1 MTLQIK
7 HLYSETAGN
16 RPSADQV
23 DVGQLWINAG
33 DSTLGTKKNDGT
45 VVTYAQLT
53 EAERE
58 AVRNAMPK
66 TGQVAGVTISQ
77 IAGATDTDAATIDD
91 NSDTVL
97 EGTLTSNEFH
107 VTVNKTTAHKNT
119 KLVLKKPAGVTSTVT
134 WTGVDMWLVGEK
146 APQFGDTQEEQELAV
161 AIFTSPSKVAVN
173 VIYNTE
179 HPVEIEGGGTATWGE
194 IEGTLSEQT
203 DLQAVLNGKANAS
216 DLANYLPLAGGNVTG
231 SLTYNSKQVA
241 TVDQI
246 PDVSNFV
253 TNSTLASYPTSEM
266 VEAEFSSYDKNIKAH
281 IEAELGGYLPLTG
294 GTVSGAL
301 NVPTPTA
308 DTHAATKQYVD
319 SAVASVYKY
328 KGSVANQSAL
338 PSSNQTVGDVYNV
351 EDTGDNFAWDGT
363 KWDKLAGTVD
373 LSAYVTKTV
382 ADSTYLGKTATA
394 TAATKLATARTISVS
409 GDATGSASFD
419 GSADATIALTLA
431 NSGVTADSYGPT
443 AGTTLAFGGTVN
455 VPQVTVDA
463 KGRVTKAAHYAIKL
477 PNAPTSVSGNAG
489 TATKLATPHNLTTNL
504 GSTAAGSFDGSE
516 DVSIGVTGTLGTANG
531 GTGRTDGKAVNVTQ
545 VVTLSAAGPLGYTSS
560 NSQYL
565 TTSAAIAYWNGRY
578 SDTASNLEY
587 CKTGTI
593 VGSNGGTITGN
604 LTVNGT
610 LSGGTL
616 NATSDIRLKNVLGEV
631 ENVDLSQ
638 LKPYRYTFKSD
649 EKKEVHV
656 GLIAQDVQKTV
667 PEAVKVIDEDGH
679 LGIEY
684 NALVAILI
692 DKVNELEKKVAQL
705 EASVENTNTF

>member
-45 VVTYAQLT
+45 VVAYAQLT

-58 AVRNAMPK
+58 AVRNVMPK

-77 IAGATDTDAATIDD
+77 IAGATGTDAATIDD

-134 WTGVDMWLVGEK
+134 WTGVDMWLVGEE

-179 HPVEIEGGGTATWGE
+179 HPIEIEGGGTATWGQ

-203 DLQAVLNGKANAS
+203 DLQAVLNAKANAS
-216 DLANYLPLAGGNVTG
+216 NLANYLPLAGGNVTG
-231 SLTYNSKQVA
+231 SFTYNSKQVA

-253 TNSTLASYPTSEM
+253 TNSTLANYSTSEM

-281 IEAELGGYLPLTG
+281 IEAELGGYL
-294 GTVSGAL
+294 
-301 NVPTPTA
+301 
-308 DTHAATKQYVD
+308 
-319 SAVASVYKY
+319 
-328 KGSVANQSAL
+328 
-338 PSSNQTVGDVYNV
+338 
-351 EDTGDNFAWDGT
+351 
-363 KWDKLAGTVD
+363 
-373 LSAYVTKTV
+373 
-382 ADSTYLGKTATA
+382 GKTDTA

-463 KGRVTKAAHYAIKL
+463 KGRVTKAAHYAIQL

-489 TATKLATPHNLTTNL
+489 TATKLATPHNLSTNL
-504 GSTAAGSFDGSE
+504 GSTAAGSFDGSD

-531 GTGRTDGKAVNVTQ
+531 GTGRTDGKAVNVTE

-560 NSQYL
+560 NGQYL
-565 TTSAAIAYWNGRY
+565 TTSAAIAYWNGCY
-578 SDTASNLEY
+578 SGTTSNLEY

-593 VGSNGGTITGN
+593 IGSNGGTVTGN

-631 ENVDLSQ
+631 ENIDLSQ

-656 GLIAQDVQKTV
+656 GLIAQDVQKAI

-684 NALVAILI
+684 NALVAILV
-692 DKVNELEKKVAQL
+692 DKVNKLEQRITQL